1 MSDEILKYFNRE
13 LAYIRHMGGE
23 FSKRYPKVATRLRLS
38 EEHMEDPHVSRLIE
52 SFALLTAQTR
62 RSLDDAFPQLTEAL
76 IGQLFPDFYAPIP
89 SMAMI
94 KMSTQNITDSCLEL
108 PKGSEVITSVEGFK
122 PCKFTTAY
130 DTELWPVEVVEATF
144 ENAPFK
150 APNPRFIKTT
160 KSVLKLKLKTEF
172 DNVHLSELDISKL
185 RFYLNGPSQVSLAL
199 YQLIFKSNLGLA
211 FAAEDGGEIT
221 ALLQPRHI
229 QPVGFDEKHQV
240 VPYQNQSFN
249 GYRLLVENFIFPE
262 KFLFFEVAEL
272 EKSFFSDTDEI
283 YLYLYFDDVND
294 FLPKQVTEENILLG
308 CTPMINL
315 FEQELE
321 PFSLTPSTNEHLLVP
336 RYDEAEINE
345 VVYIKNVDAFD
356 KNDNR
361 VSINPFYGKGVS
373 NYLCENEMYWHI
385 RREISDWAGGH
396 SEPGCECYLNVVNH
410 FDKEFSTDEHEEW
423 IVAVTAQCSNRN
435 LPIRLPYG
443 GGQPKMSV
451 VKKIDSIGKVDC
463 IFAPTPPVRPDFEE
477 SSRWQFS
484 KHLTLNHFSGDDGL
498 LTLKEVLR
506 LYDFEKTP
514 QSKALIESI
523 TDLSV
528 SPCNARVVQN
538 GKVGFCHGSEI
549 LIEFSTND
557 LSGINLF
564 FFGTVLSSFFSQ
576 FTAINSFSRL
586 SVKLRGSNQDYHRWP
601 AQAGGKALL

>member
-13 LAYIRHMGGE
+13 LAYIRHMGDE

-76 IGQLFPDFYAPIP
+76 VGQLFPDFYAPIP
-89 SMAMI
+89 SMSMV
-94 KMSTQNITDSCLEL
+94 KMSTQNLTDSSLEL
-108 PKGSEVITSVEGFK
+108 PSGSEIVTTVEGFK
-122 PCKFTTAY
+122 PCRFATCY
-130 DTELWPVEVVEATF
+130 DTELWPIEVVEATF

-150 APNPRFIKTT
+150 APDPKFSRTAQ
-160 KSVLKLKLKTEF
+160 SVLKLKLKTEF
-172 DNVHLSELDISKL
+172 DNVHLSDLDIGKL
-185 RFYLNGPSQVSLAL
+185 RFYLNGTSQVTLAL
-199 YQLIFKSNLGLA
+199 YQLIFKSSIGLSLTSK
-211 FAAEDGGEIT
+211 EGGDCISF
-221 ALLQPRHI
+221 LQPRHI
-229 QPVGFDEKHQV
+229 QPVGFDEEHQV
-240 VPYQNQSFN
+240 VPYQKQSFS

-262 KFLFFEVAEL
+262 KFLFFDL
-272 EKSFFSDTDEI
+272 IDLNKSHFGDSDEM
-283 YLYLYFDDVND
+283 YLYFYFDDAND
-294 FLPKQVTEENILLG
+294 FLPKQVTAENILLG
-308 CTPMINL
+308 CTPIINL

-321 PFSLTPSTNEHLLVP
+321 PFTLSPSKNEHLLVP
-336 RYDEAEINE
+336 RYDEPEINE

-361 VSINPFYGKGVS
+361 VHVNPFYGKGVS
-373 NYLCENEMYWHI
+373 NYLCENEMYWHL

-396 SEPGCECYLNVVNH
+396 SEPGCECYMNIVNNI
-410 FDKEFSTDEHEEW
+410 DSSFSITESEEW

-443 GGQPKMSV
+443 GGQPKMSF
-451 VKKIDSIGKVDC
+451 VKKTDLIGKVEC
-463 IFAPTPPVRPDFEE
+463 LLAPTPPVRSDIEE

-484 KHLTLNHFSGDDGL
+484 KHLTLSHFSGTDGL
-498 LTLKEVLR
+498 NTLKEVLK

-528 SPCNARVVQN
+528 NPCNARVVQG
-538 GKVGFCHGSEI
+538 GKVGFCHGSEV
-549 LIEFSTND
+549 LLELSTND

-576 FTAINSFSRL
+576 FTTINSFSRL
-586 SVKLRGSNQDYHRWP
+586 SVKLRGSNQIYHRWP
-601 AQAGGKALL
+601 ALAGGKALL